1 MSEAKPLAGI
11 TVVELGER
19 IAAGACGTVLAAL
32 GARVTLIEPAAAGG
46 NKWVDRAV
54 VCHGKTLRRA
64 DAQLA
69 DLLASADVVIASS
82 DSGVAALPKYARPLQ
97 QIVCDVTAFGGSGPL
112 AGVAHPDAFI
122 QALSGLADT
131 TGEPDAPPLFMGF
144 PVTEGVAG
152 LYAAAG
158 VVAALIARAR
168 GTPGQ
173 DIEIALYD
181 CAFSTLTT
189 FLPFHFI
196 GKPVTR
202 SGNKHVLAAPWNAY
216 KAQDG
221 WLLVC
226 TGTNDQWRKL
236 CGVMARAD
244 LAADAGLNTVPER
257 VARRHEVD
265 GAVAQWVAGKSA
277 AACSAALAAQ
287 GIAAGPIIAA
297 HELNAQ
303 ENILHRRMLRDA
315 VLPSAVKFMPRTD
328 QHKSSA
334 VEIDHAAKP
343 LAGRSVLEIG
353 QFTTAPFVARLLGA
367 LGAEVLKIESPD
379 GDASRAWPP
388 QQDGQGYFFTLSNA
402 DKRSL
407 RLDLRNE
414 KDRATFDALLAKA
427 DVLVENLKPGS
438 LARLGMSSAELRK
451 SNPDLV
457 YCAISG
463 YGAESAYPG
472 RPAFD
477 TVVQAMCG
485 IMDLIRSNGVPQK
498 AGISLADILGGLFAL
513 IGTLSALYARG
524 AGNGAEHIDIAMQDA
539 GAWVT
544 QWAWRAPF
552 PLESYVT
559 LKCSDGYIV
568 AAAAASSVQTH
579 GLARAEAVNTLQA
592 QGIASVPVQ
601 SVKEAAEHAQT
612 TARALITRATD
623 SAGRVWPLLCCP
635 VRLSATP
642 ARVCKAIGP
651 LGEANTAL

>member
-1 MSEAKPLAGI
+1 MMESKPLAGI
-11 TVVELGER
+11 NVVEIGER

-32 GARVTLIEPAAAGG
+32 GARVTMIEPAAANG
-46 NKWVDRAV
+46 NKWIDRAIV
-54 VCHGKTLRRA
+54 SHGKTLVRVDGGLSA
-64 DAQLA
+64 
-69 DLLASADVVIASS
+69 LLASADVVIASS
-82 DSGVAALPKYARPLQ
+82 DIEVIPKYTRPTH
-97 QIVCDVTAFGGSGPL
+97 QIVCDITAFGGSGPL
-112 AGVAHPDAFI
+112 AGVAHADAFI
-122 QALSGLADT
+122 QALTGLADT
-131 TGEPDAPPLFMGF
+131 TGEPDAPPVFTGF
-144 PVTEGVAG
+144 PVAEGVAG

-168 GTPGQ
+168 GTKGQ
-173 DIEIALYD
+173 DVEIALYD

-236 CGVMARAD
+236 CTVMARAD

-257 VARRHEVD
+257 VARRDEVD
-265 GAVAQWVAGKSA
+265 GAVAQWVAGRSA
-277 AACSAALAAQ
+277 AECAQALAAQ
-287 GIAAGPIIAA
+287 GIAAGPIVAA
-297 HELNAQ
+297 HDLPTQ
-303 ENILHRRMLRDA
+303 ENIMHRRMLRDA
-315 VLPSAVKFMPRTD
+315 VLPSAVKFMPRGD

-334 VEIDHAAKP
+334 VTTDHAAMP

-353 QFTTAPFVARLLGA
+353 QFTTAPFVARQLGA
-367 LGAEVLKIESPD
+367 LGAEVLKIESPE

-407 RLDLRNE
+407 RLDLRDG

-438 LARLGMSSAELRK
+438 LARLGLSSSDLRK
-451 SNPDLV
+451 SNPGLV

-463 YGAESAYPG
+463 YGADSAYPG

-513 IGTLSALYARG
+513 TGTLSALYARDTG
-524 AGNGAEHIDIAMQDA
+524 SGAEHIDIAMQDA

-552 PLESYVT
+552 PRENYVT
-559 LKCSDGYIV
+559 LQCSDGYIV
-568 AAAAASSVQTH
+568 AAAATSSVKTQNLT
-579 GLARAEAVNTLQA
+579 RAGAVALLQV

-612 TARALITRATD
+612 TARALITQATD
-623 SAGRVWPLLCCP
+623 SAGRAWPLLRCP
-635 VRLSATP
+635 IRLSTTSP
-642 ARVCKAIGP
+642 QVRKAIGP
-651 LGEANTAL
+651 LGEANSSLG